1 LTSDFSESITIGCT
15 SDAAFAYLADPA
27 NATTLD
33 PVLISYE
40 PDRVPMMVG
49 TTNRI
54 RFRML
59 GRPIGMTTHVRQW
72 DIGKRMVIDTI
83 SPSRPFRATAI
94 HTFETRP
101 GGTLYTWA
109 MEFRSTSPGGT
120 LFAMIACRLMRRAV
134 RGQQKRFKE
143 IMERQ

>member
-1 LTSDFSESITIGCT
+1 M
-15 SDAAFAYLADPA
+15 SDAAFAYLGDPT

-40 PDRVPMMVG
+40 PDRVPMTVG

-54 RFRML
+54 RFKML
-59 GRPIGMTTHVRQW
+59 GLPIGMTTHVRQW

-83 SPSRPFRATAI
+83 NPSRPFRATAI
-94 HTFETRP
+94 HTFETQSA
-101 GGTLYTWA
+101 GTLYTWS
-109 MEFRSTSPGGT
+109 MEFRSTFPGGA
-120 LFAMIACRLMRRAV
+120 LFAMIASRLMRRAV
-134 RGQQKRFKE
+134 RGQQQRFKE